1 MVWGLQTTEHLQNGH
16 GNTHMAG
23 TEHQSR
29 FLWTKPCQPRWKAT
43 QAVQKPCRIMVRE
56 FSNQH
61 DNRGN
66 QWDWDILQHF
76 APPALPVKILKSKVI
91 RLHSSRYN
99 SSTALF
105 FLNTFET
112 NKSLL
117 PSRVIL
123 ACVYFPHPGL
133 VKRTSLPFNSHW
145 VKPNHRKIYKPLTW
159 SRSQPIKS
167 CHFSDSCM

>member
-1 MVWGLQTTEHLQNGH
+1 MKWAWKHTHGWHWTSEQIPLDKALSAKLKRYSGSSETLQDYGESLATNTTTPRPVWSIFQ
-16 GNTHMAG
+16 
-23 TEHQSR
+23 R
-29 FLWTKPCQPRWKAT
+29 FA
-43 QAVQKPCRIMVRE
+43 
-56 FSNQH
+56 H
-61 DNRGN
+61 
-66 QWDWDILQHF
+66 
-76 APPALPVKILKSKVI
+76 PALPVKILKSKVI

-123 ACVYFPHPGL
+123 ASVYFLHPGL
-133 VKRTSLPFNSHW
+133 VKRTSLPFSSHW
-145 VKPNHRKIYKPLTW
+145 VKPKHRKIYKPLIW
-159 SRSQPIKS
+159 SRSLPIKS